1 MLLDQVINGLVSGG
15 LYALIA
21 LGYTLVFGVLDKLN
35 FAHSDVFMF
44 GGYVGVIALAA
55 GGGNLAVATVVVV
68 VVTALMGLAVEFI
81 SFRKFRSPD
90 AQVTAALSSLLV
102 GLLIVELT
110 QRMWGTDG
118 RALDI
123 PAAVYTAGTRILG
136 VQIAYVKLAILA
148 FALVLMAGLLIVIER
163 TRLGRNIRAVSESP
177 DAAQLMGID
186 VTRVTQ
192 ITFAIASALAGVS
205 GLMLACKTGVAA
217 SDIGLTFGLKA
228 MAVMAI
234 GGMGDLRGAMAA
246 GLLVG
251 LAEGLT
257 YEVGLGRVGEMTVW
271 VLMILVLLVR
281 PSGLFGGGRGR
292 SVRA

>member
-35 FAHSDVFMF
+35 FAHTEVFMF
-44 GGYVGVIALAA
+44 GGYVGMVALAA
-55 GGGNLAVATVVVV
+55 SGNLAVAALVVSL
-68 VVTALMGLAVEFI
+68 VTALMGLAIELI
-81 SFRKFRSPD
+81 SFRKFRSSD
-90 AQVTAALSSLLV
+90 AQITAALSSLLV
-102 GLLIVELT
+102 GLIIVELT
-110 QRMWGTDG
+110 QRTWGTDG
-118 RALDI
+118 KSLGISADI
-123 PAAVYTAGTRILG
+123 FTAGTRILG

-148 FALVLMAGLLIVIER
+148 FALILMAGLLLVIER

-186 VTRVTQ
+186 ITRVTQ
-192 ITFAIASALAGVS
+192 VTFAIASALAGLS
-205 GLMLACKTGVAA
+205 GLMLACKTGVAS
-217 SDIGLTFGLKA
+217 SDIGFTFGLKA
-228 MAVMAI
+228 LAVMAI
-234 GGMGDLRGAMAA
+234 GGMGDVRGAMAA

-251 LAEGLT
+251 VAEGLT
-257 YEVGLGRVGEMTVW
+257 YEVGLGRLGEMTVW

-281 PSGLFGGGRGR
+281 PSGLFGGGRGH

>member
-35 FAHSDVFMF
+35 FAHTEVFMF
-44 GGYVGVIALAA
+44 GGYVGMVALAA
-55 GGGNLAVATVVVV
+55 SGNLAVAALVVIL
-68 VVTALMGLAVEFI
+68 VTALMGLAIELI
-81 SFRKFRSPD
+81 SFRKFRSSD
-90 AQVTAALSSLLV
+90 AQITAALSSLLV
-102 GLLIVELT
+102 GLIIVELT
-110 QRMWGTDG
+110 QRTWGTDG
-118 RALDI
+118 KSLGISADI
-123 PAAVYTAGTRILG
+123 FTAGTRILG

-148 FALVLMAGLLIVIER
+148 FALILMAGLLLVIER

-186 VTRVTQ
+186 ITRVTQ
-192 ITFAIASALAGVS
+192 VTFAIASALAGLS
-205 GLMLACKTGVAA
+205 GLMLACKTGVAS
-217 SDIGLTFGLKA
+217 SDIGFTFGLKA
-228 MAVMAI
+228 LAVMAI
-234 GGMGDLRGAMAA
+234 GGMGDVRGAMAA

-251 LAEGLT
+251 VAEGLT
-257 YEVGLGRVGEMTVW
+257 YEVGLGRLGEMTVW

-281 PSGLFGGGRGR
+281 PSGLFGGGRGH